1 MSYAPGTR
9 LMSGSRVEH
18 ATVLSDGM
26 VMADA
31 YENGWRWRY
40 MMKLADWLLISG
52 DVKIITDTPLA
63 SLANAAI
70 QAATKEAEPEPVPLP
85 KRPVGTKLRWV
96 LSEETYRIAIATAD
110 GILQVKSV
118 TDGAGECLPLPADA
132 YSWQRAKLK
141 KVMFPT
147 EEEWRSSLPQ
157 GGEVTIAELPPKN
170 APVIVEGASDAEKVE
185 QLAIRFKVRAGV
197 YEECSPLKRREML
210 VKYIA
215 DYTKII
221 ADSEATAERG
231 DYEERLCYSY
241 KKAIAGYKRN
251 VEQIDAMTESEK
263 NKRGFYIARYS
274 QSKQKLLVT
283 LANGIST
290 QISPSSK
297 IYTERGSPAVPRAI
311 FCHYDRKLYSS
322 LDEMN
327 VFKQNGLPVIQA
339 SYRRKMINLSHL
351 FSPQVAQA

>member
-1 MSYAPGTR
+1 
-9 LMSGSRVEH
+9 
-18 ATVLSDGM
+18 
-26 VMADA
+26 
-31 YENGWRWRY
+31 
-40 MMKLADWLLISG
+40 
-52 DVKIITDTPLA
+52 
-63 SLANAAI
+63 
-70 QAATKEAEPEPVPLP
+70 
-85 KRPVGTKLRWV
+85 
-96 LSEETYRIAIATAD
+96 
-110 GILQVKSV
+110 
-118 TDGAGECLPLPADA
+118 
-132 YSWQRAKLK
+132 
-141 KVMFPT
+141 
-147 EEEWRSSLPQ
+147 
-157 GGEVTIAELPPKN
+157 
-170 APVIVEGASDAEKVE
+170 
-185 QLAIRFKVRAGV
+185 
-197 YEECSPLKRREML
+197 ML

-231 DYEERLCYSY
+231 DFEEKLCYSY

-251 VEQIDAMTESEK
+251 VEQIDAMTEAEK

-290 QISPSSK
+290 QISPSSR

-311 FCHYDRKLYSS
+311 FCHHDRKLYSS